1 MKMKIKKLISL
12 LKPNTPGYAMIGSA
26 VLKWCV
32 DFISEP
38 LSCVC
43 YMSLQERM
51 FPDELNIA
59 NVLTLYKCDDP
70 KLFNDSLC
78 VKGFW
83 KSCV

>member
-12 LKPNTPGYAMIGSA
+12 LKPNTPGYDMIGSA
-26 VLKWCV
+26 VLKLCV

-38 LSCVC
+38 LPCVIC
-43 YMSLQERM
+43 LDKRM
-51 FPDELNIA
+51 FPDELINIA
-59 NVLTLYKCDDP
+59 NVLTMYKCGDF
-70 KLFNDSLC
+70 KLFNNSLC